1 MAWFNCLFGADG
13 ASISLER
20 FSIIKKGAVKPLF
33 YNEMIGICF
42 IATA

>member
-1 MAWFNCLFGADG
+1 LFGADG

-33 YNEMIGICF
+33 
-42 IATA
+42 

>member
-1 MAWFNCLFGADG
+1 MAWLNCLFGADG

-33 YNEMIGICF
+33 NEMIGICF
-42 IATA
+42 IAKA